1 MLKYIQYIKENQHYL
16 TDPWDPEFS
25 LNYKFDS
32 MKKTINTIKE
42 KIEEVAKKLNL
53 NVEINETRN
62 ELEFYFS
69 TEYSSI
75 EPYYLYI
82 DGIEGKIEFT
92 HPINTI
98 GELEEELKNIFSDEE
113 V

>member
-1 MLKYIQYIKENQHYL
+1 MKSYIKFIKENQHYL
-16 TDPWDPEFS
+16 TEPWDPEFS

-42 KIEEVAKKLNL
+42 KIEEVA
-53 NVEINETRN
+53 
-62 ELEFYFS
+62 LEFYFS

>member
-1 MLKYIQYIKENQHYL
+1 MKSYIKFIKENQNYL
-16 TDPWDPEFS
+16 TEPWDPEFS

-42 KIEEVAKKLNL
+42 KIEEVA
-53 NVEINETRN
+53 
-62 ELEFYFS
+62 LEFYFS